1 MNDVKLFNWKCS
13 WHMLRE
19 QRLELHD
26 NNILDLLDQM
36 EKINSIGYLNIYSLL
51 Y

>member
-19 QRLELHD
+19 QRLELLD
-26 NNILDLLDQM
+26 NDILDVLEQM
-36 EKINSIGYLNIYSLL
+36 QKINSIGYLNLYSLL
-51 Y
+51 